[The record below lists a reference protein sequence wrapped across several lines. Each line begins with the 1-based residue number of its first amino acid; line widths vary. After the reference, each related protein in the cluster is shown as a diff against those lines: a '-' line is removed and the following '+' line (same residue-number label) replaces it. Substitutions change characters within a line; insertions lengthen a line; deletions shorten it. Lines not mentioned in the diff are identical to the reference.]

1 MVDIVASVAMPSLSM
16 LTHRGCP
23 IEGTREPSP
32 DPNRQVG
39 ALRPACPG
47 HRTEAGAVASA
58 AAAVDNGVIMADTD
72 AHTLLP
78 QTEAWLRAVPGLSYP
93 QALVTQFP
101 RIANQLAEVRH
112 DPEALRAAFHEL
124 LHDHRGSRRGFPFEV
139 LMNLMALREALVKD
153 DTPPE
158 VDDATKWVS

>member
-1 MVDIVASVAMPSLSM
+1 
-16 LTHRGCP
+16 
-23 IEGTREPSP
+23 
-32 DPNRQVG
+32 
-39 ALRPACPG
+39 
-47 HRTEAGAVASA
+47 
-58 AAAVDNGVIMADTD
+58 MADTD

-124 LHDHRGSRRGFPFEV
+124 LQDHRGSRRGFPFEV